1 MKTLRLVLLA
11 GIATLTL
18 SACVGPSTKLGIVPN
33 QQAALAQSAIVV
45 DAVPA
50 GATAIGDLAGV
61 SCKNKIWDP
70 PATQEVALQQLK
82 AQALLRGA
90 KGIAKVEYRSE
101 GTTLTAN
108 CWEAIYATGTAFR

>member
-1 MKTLRLVLLA
+1 MITRRLLSV
-11 GIATLTL
+11 GIAALAL
-18 SACVGPSTKLGIVPN
+18 ASCVGPSTKLGIVPS

-45 DAVPA
+45 DEVPA
-50 GATAIGDLAGV
+50 GATAIGDITGV

-70 PATQEVALQQLK
+70 PATQDAALQQLK

-90 KGIAKVEYRSE
+90 KGIAKIEYRSE